1 MKARFEEREADF
13 EGRADVVRLLLPEG
27 HSLNHTYRGNRPGLE
42 GQAYKIR
49 HEQRSPR
56 QERTGAAG
64 AVSILRTKG
73 GTAPSL

>member
-13 EGRADVVRLLLPEG
+13 EGRADVVRLLLTEG
-27 HSLNHTYRGNRPGLE
+27 HRLNNTYRGNRPRLE
-42 GQAYKIR
+42 GEAYWIR

-64 AVSILRTKG
+64 AASILRTKG